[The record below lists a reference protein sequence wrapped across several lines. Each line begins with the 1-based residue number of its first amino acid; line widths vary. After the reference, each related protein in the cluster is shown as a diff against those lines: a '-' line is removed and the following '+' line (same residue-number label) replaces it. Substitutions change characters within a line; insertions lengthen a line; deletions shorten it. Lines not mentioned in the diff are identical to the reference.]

1 MIRMR
6 SLATGIAL
14 SCGLLFTA
22 PTAEADTTVTAQQQY
37 QITLEMSE
45 CGVMYLGTSGT
56 CIVSLQTWMNFSTG
70 SHLKVDGQYGP
81 ATLAAVKDFQSSFG
95 RSRHIAP
102 DGHFGSR
109 SRAALRDWY
118 NSASENGKKEPCD
131 ISTGHNCDPGE
142 AKPGL
147 GVGKWQKWT
156 ACTVTG
162 RLAGRF
168 APAVSVF
175 CVVFI

>member
-1 MIRMR
+1 ME
-6 SLATGIAL
+6 AA
-14 SCGLLFTA
+14 
-22 PTAEADTTVTAQQQY
+22 AEASRPPAQK
-37 QITLEMSE
+37 EMYMAANVIV
-45 CGVMYLGTSGT
+45 VMS
-56 CIVSLQTWMNFSTG
+56 
-70 SHLKVDGQYGP
+70 P
-81 ATLAAVKDFQSSFG
+81 
-95 RSRHIAP
+95 
-102 DGHFGSR
+102 
-109 SRAALRDWY
+109 
-118 NSASENGKKEPCD
+118 
-131 ISTGHNCDPGE
+131 PGE